1 MNKKENADFL
11 FDYAMKHGIT
21 SSKAL
26 ANFMGQMQVESGNFS
41 SMNEGLHYK
50 PERLLEVFKG
60 RNGINTL
67 EQAKQVTSGTQQEIA
82 NKLYGGEWGK
92 KNLGNTEP
100 NDGWDFR
107 GRGYI
112 QLTGRDNYKK
122 YGGMIG
128 VDLIHH
134 PEKAAE
140 PEISAKIAMAYWNDR
155 IVKHGHQEDPRAATF
170 DINAKGL
177 GLSDRIKAA
186 AAWEKKIHEGY
197 ANHSPLDQHSSKKSS
212 SSLSNEQTKEVQTM
226 LAKLGADIIADGKFG
241 SKTEAAVKAFQ
252 KSHHLEVDGK
262 VGSQT
267 LAALKVASQAVQ
279 KAHQSA
285 PSDGRA
291 LLEEKLKICTPLVK
305 AQLFEARGLDF
316 DSQHGL
322 RTTLAAIELGASHGI
337 EPIQFVGI
345 NAQTK
350 CLCVGNKLDGVMH
363 SASMPTS
370 AIGAVTHETA
380 AAALVMALQS
390 QQQESVQQAQM
401 TVAQVP
407 VQGR

>member
-1 MNKKENADFL
+1 MANDLNYSKLYQSKGAAYKDSQVKSYSHYKEPIDHSPGRPAGDSRVWGDASHETQKASIDAL
-11 FDYAMKHGIT
+11 MKAANEAKLSNREAAIL
-21 SSKAL
+21 L
-26 ANFMGQMQVESGNFS
+26 AIAKVESGFNPDAAAGS
-41 SMNEGLHYK
+41 SSAVGLGQFTK
-50 PERLLEVFKG
+50 
-60 RNGINTL
+60 
-67 EQAKQVTSGTQQEIA
+67 A
-82 NKLYGGEWGK
+82 
-92 KNLGNTEP
+92 TEK
-100 NDGWDFR
+100 
-107 GRGYI
+107 
-112 QLTGRDNYKK
+112 DN
-122 YGGMIG
+122 G
-128 VDLIHH
+128 VDPAHRYDVDTQARALVTLFIKNEARAQSRGQGEEYIYRYHH
-134 PEKAAE
+134 DGLYSKADA
-140 PEISAKIAMAYWNDR
+140 S
-155 IVKHGHQEDPRAATF
+155 GS
-170 DINAKGL
+170 L
-177 GLSDRIKAA
+177 GLKVS
-186 AAWEKKIHEGY
+186 EK
-197 ANHSPLDQHSSKKSS
+197 NVM
-212 SSLSNEQTKEVQTM
+212 SLVGEYEKFVQAHREAHNV
-226 LAKLGADIIADGKFG
+226 LI
-241 SKTEAAVKAFQ
+241 TE
-252 KSHHLEVDGK
+252 E
-262 VGSQT
+262 
-267 LAALKVASQAVQ
+267 ASQAAEKVQ
-279 KAHQSA
+279 QS
-285 PSDGRA
+285 PSSGALPEGRA